1 MQVSEQ
7 IKLGSGAYGPS
18 GSRAEPWP
26 YFAVFARLL
35 LAIAAP
41 GTSVGQAKEM
51 RIRAV
56 PSLHMPAIG
65 GRGTEI
71 LQDKNPNR
79 AGAATLAGTWFDAL
93 DQVAQFDIFA
103 QADVA
108 QGVPDFGLQPHTRST
123 AAGGD
128 VAIDEPT
135 GSQN

>member
-1 MQVSEQ
+1 M
-7 IKLGSGAYGPS
+7 GSGAYGPS
-18 GSRAEPWP
+18 GVQGQSPWP
-26 YFAVFARLL
+26 YFARLL

-41 GTSVGQAKEM
+41 GTSVRQAKEM

-56 PSLHMPAIG
+56 PGFQMPAVG

-71 LQDKNPNR
+71 LQDEDPNR

-93 DQVAQFDIFA
+93 NKVAQLDVFA
-103 QADVA
+103 QADVPK
-108 QGVPDFGLQPHTRST
+108 GVPDFGLQPHTRPT
-123 AAGGD
+123 ATGGD